1 MSTCFV
7 DMNILSNVIYNMIII
22 RQLFSIYLTQKTYF
36 ATIFF
41 FFQLQQKLIRK
52 GFFFFSFSFFF
63 FFFGF
68 FVELR
73 SETTGIRIRFFF
85 FLMGNQD
92 KFYNKENKDHD
103 MMSFLTPTNKGR
115 FFYQK
120 TREGNHTKDRWHTG
134 IHRTNLDTWHTGNH
148 RINLIGVLIKCSSFS
163 FFLYEN
169 KVLKLTQRLGQKS

>member
-41 FFQLQQKLIRK
+41 FFLASTEVDTKRVFLLFFL
-52 GFFFFSFSFFF
+52 FFFFFF

-73 SETTGIRIRFFF
+73 SETTGIRISFFF

-163 FFLYEN
+163 FFF
-169 KVLKLTQRLGQKS
+169 V